1 MKNLNKKAL
10 GGLVLLLAVMAVLLF
25 VPAWTLDFWQAW
37 VFLAVFGASSWAI
50 TFYLIKQDPQLLA
63 RRMQAGPTAEKEISQ
78 KIIQSLTFVMF
89 VAMLAVPALD
99 HRLHRHAL
107 PFYGVITG
115 DVLVGIGFLIVFFVY
130 KENTFA
136 SAIIECAPDQKVI
149 STGLYAR
156 VRHPMYMGGIL
167 LLVGMALALGSWSG
181 LFVFLLFMPA
191 LIWRIFDE
199 ERFLAKNLP
208 GYRQYQQK
216 VKYRLLPF
224 IW

>member
-1 MKNLNKKAL
+1 
-10 GGLVLLLAVMAVLLF
+10 
-25 VPAWTLDFWQAW
+25 
-37 VFLAVFGASSWAI
+37 
-50 TFYLIKQDPQLLA
+50 
-63 RRMQAGPTAEKEISQ
+63 
-78 KIIQSLTFVMF
+78 MF
-89 VAMLAVPALD
+89 VAMLAAPALD
-99 HRLHRHAL
+99 HRLHRLSL
-107 PFYGVITG
+107 PYYAAIGG
-115 DVLVGIGFLIVFFVY
+115 DVLVGFGFRIIFFVY

-136 SAIIECAPDQKVI
+136 AAIIECYPDQKVI

-156 VRHPMYMGGIL
+156 VRHPMYMGAIF

-181 LFVFLLFMPA
+181 LFVFFLFMPA

-208 GYRQYQQK
+208 GYRQYLQK